1 MEKNIL
7 LLAEVNLSYLAKL
20 NLQMYQQILMAI
32 SSQDGSISIPAAK
45 QLLAIQSQY
54 NLNIELTVNAPS
66 VQQQGVFW
74 AWKLGELAVSAPDTQ
89 ITILTEDQEL
99 QVLAEICTE
108 QGQSVQVLQIY
119 SSAEEA
125 PAKTAEL
132 QLQPAAPQVKPAE
145 LQLEPAAPQA
155 KTAEPETQTE
165 EPQPDSQAIAADK
178 KDEKG
183 TNSVA
188 NMIAE
193 KEERQRKNEQIINTL
208 MKKASTMP
216 YQITEGKPVSA
227 LKEQEV
233 GKEQQIQL
241 G

>member
-7 LLAEVNLSYLAKL
+7 LLAEENLSYLAKL

-32 SSQDGSISIPAAK
+32 SSQDGTISIPAAK

-54 NLNIELTVNAPS
+54 NLNIELTGNAPA

-74 AWKLGELAVSAPDTQ
+74 AWKLGELAVSAPDAQ
-89 ITILTEDQEL
+89 IAILTEDQEL
-99 QVLAEICTE
+99 QVLAEICSE
-108 QGQSVQVLQIY
+108 QGQSVQVLPI
-119 SSAEEA
+119 SSTAEEA
-125 PAKTAEL
+125 SATATGL
-132 QLQPAAPQVKPAE
+132 QLQ
-145 LQLEPAAPQA
+145 PAAPQA
-155 KTAEPETQTE
+155 KTAEPEAQTA
-165 EPQPDSQAIAADK
+165 EPQPASQAITADK
-178 KDEKG
+178 EEKS
-183 TNSVA
+183 TTSVA
-188 NMIAE
+188 SMIAE

>member
-1 MEKNIL
+1 MEKNIF
-7 LLAEVNLSYLAKL
+7 LLAEENLSYLAKL
-20 NLQMYQQILMAI
+20 NLQMYQQILVAI
-32 SSQDGSISIPAAK
+32 SSQDESIAIPAAK

-54 NLNIELTVNAPS
+54 SLNIELTVNTSSIQKP
-66 VQQQGVFW
+66 GVFW
-74 AWKLGELAVSAPDTQ
+74 AWKLGELAISAPDAQ

-99 QVLAEICTE
+99 QVLAELCTE

-119 SSAEEA
+119 STAEET
-125 PAKTAEL
+125 PAKPAGL
-132 QLQPAAPQVKPAE
+132 QLQPAAPQV
-145 LQLEPAAPQA
+145 

-165 EPQPDSQAIAADK
+165 EPQAASQAITADK
-178 KDEKG
+178 KEEKG
-183 TNSVA
+183 TTSVA

>member
-7 LLAEVNLSYLAKL
+7 LLAEENLSYLAKL

-32 SSQDGSISIPAAK
+32 SSQDGTISIPAAK

-54 NLNIELTVNAPS
+54 NLNIELTGNSPA

-74 AWKLGELAVSAPDTQ
+74 AWKLGELAVSAPDAQ
-89 ITILTEDQEL
+89 IAILTEDQEL
-99 QVLAEICTE
+99 QVLAEICSE
-108 QGQSVQVLQIY
+108 QGQSVQVLPI
-119 SSAEEA
+119 SSTAEEA
-125 PAKTAEL
+125 SATATGL
-132 QLQPAAPQVKPAE
+132 QLQ
-145 LQLEPAAPQA
+145 PAAPQA
-155 KTAEPETQTE
+155 KTAEPEAQTA
-165 EPQPDSQAIAADK
+165 EPQPASQAITADK
-178 KDEKG
+178 EEKS
-183 TNSVA
+183 TTSVA
-188 NMIAE
+188 SMIAE